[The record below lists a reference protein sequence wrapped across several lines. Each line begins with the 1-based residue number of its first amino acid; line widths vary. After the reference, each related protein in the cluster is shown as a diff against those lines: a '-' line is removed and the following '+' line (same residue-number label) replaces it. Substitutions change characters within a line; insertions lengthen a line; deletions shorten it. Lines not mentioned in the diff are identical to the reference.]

1 MTDKM
6 IIAVLGL
13 IGALIV
19 VLKPIF
25 DLNTNITELKV
36 SIDAFKESVDKLD
49 NRITE
54 HGKEIDKLKESVAHS
69 VRTGADMTQSER
81 CGSMTIRQSAPYL
94 IPMVFALFRMRYW
107 STEVRSWSIL
117 SALFWFLTS
126 FQTA

>member
-6 IIAVLGL
+6 IIAVLGV

-25 DLNTNITELKV
+25 DLNANITELKV

-54 HGKEIDKLKESVAHS
+54 HGKEIDRLKESVANHEA
-69 VRTGADMTQSER
+69 RITNLER
-81 CGSMTIRQSAPYL
+81 
-94 IPMVFALFRMRYW
+94 
-107 STEVRSWSIL
+107 
-117 SALFWFLTS
+117 
-126 FQTA
+126 

>member
-1 MTDKM
+1 MVVLITTVTTAWSLSATQESEAMTMTDKM

-54 HGKEIDKLKESVAHS
+54 HGKEIDKLKESVANHEA
-69 VRTGADMTQSER
+69 RITNLER
-81 CGSMTIRQSAPYL
+81 
-94 IPMVFALFRMRYW
+94 
-107 STEVRSWSIL
+107 
-117 SALFWFLTS
+117 
-126 FQTA
+126 

>member
-1 MTDKM
+1 MTMTDKM

-13 IGALIV
+13 IGTLIV

-54 HGKEIDKLKESVAHS
+54 HGKEIDKLKESVANHEA
-69 VRTGADMTQSER
+69 RITNLER
-81 CGSMTIRQSAPYL
+81 
-94 IPMVFALFRMRYW
+94 
-107 STEVRSWSIL
+107 
-117 SALFWFLTS
+117 
-126 FQTA
+126 

>member
-6 IIAVLGL
+6 IIAVLSV

-54 HGKEIDKLKESVAHS
+54 HGKEIDRLKESVANHEA
-69 VRTGADMTQSER
+69 RITNLER
-81 CGSMTIRQSAPYL
+81 
-94 IPMVFALFRMRYW
+94 
-107 STEVRSWSIL
+107 
-117 SALFWFLTS
+117 
-126 FQTA
+126 

>member
-1 MTDKM
+1 MVVLITTATTAWSLSATQESEVLTMTDKM
-6 IIAVLGL
+6 IIAALGL

-54 HGKEIDKLKESVAHS
+54 HGKEIDKLKESVANHEA
-69 VRTGADMTQSER
+69 RITNLER
-81 CGSMTIRQSAPYL
+81 
-94 IPMVFALFRMRYW
+94 
-107 STEVRSWSIL
+107 
-117 SALFWFLTS
+117 
-126 FQTA
+126 

>member
-19 VLKPIF
+19 VMKPIF

-54 HGKEIDKLKESVAHS
+54 HGKEIDKLKESVANHEA
-69 VRTGADMTQSER
+69 RITNLER
-81 CGSMTIRQSAPYL
+81 
-94 IPMVFALFRMRYW
+94 
-107 STEVRSWSIL
+107 
-117 SALFWFLTS
+117 
-126 FQTA
+126 